1 MVGSSYSGGTSYKQG
16 LLWSKGNKPEMI
28 VDLGEPKKAAAFRV
42 HLHGFPGQD
51 AIKGQITDD
60 VEVFTSTDGTNYTSQ
75 GKFDFRLYWKDIP
88 VNYMYTDEETF
99 KAHNFLLQLPEPVET
114 RYVKY
119 VLNATRYSFITEL
132 QVLDGVKFEPF
143 DLRIALPNKSTNG
156 MFPQAAGE
164 SPNAKQFKPEELP
177 ADLCKE
183 RKKTKSE

>member
-1 MVGSSYSGGTSYKQG
+1 M
-16 LLWSKGNKPEMI
+16 LPL

-99 KAHNFLLQLPEPVET
+99 KAHNFIMPLKQPVEA
-114 RYVKY
+114 RYVRYKITP
-119 VLNATRYSFITEL
+119 TRPMGITEL
-132 QVLDGVKFEPF
+132 QVLDGFNFEPW
-143 DLRIALPNKSTNG
+143 DIKVALPKD
-156 MFPQAAGE
+156 AI
-164 SPNAKQFKPEELP
+164 
-177 ADLCKE
+177 
-183 RKKTKSE
+183 